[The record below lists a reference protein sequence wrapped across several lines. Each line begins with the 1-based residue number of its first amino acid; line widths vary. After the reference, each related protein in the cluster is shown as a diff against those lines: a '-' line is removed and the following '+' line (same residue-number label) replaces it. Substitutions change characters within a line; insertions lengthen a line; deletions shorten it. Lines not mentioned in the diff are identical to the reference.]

1 MCVDESSVKSK
12 TKGDKF
18 WLTYISN
25 IINKFLDILTNELPK
40 HVLLFC
46 NVDHKFEV
54 VPRLVPPFKS
64 PYMFNI
70 KKIQKLMAQ
79 IKDLMD
85 QRYIRLNKLP
95 YGSPISFVDKKGWE
109 ITQLHRL
116 PRLEQNHH

>member
-1 MCVDESSVKSK
+1 
-12 TKGDKF
+12 
-18 WLTYISN
+18 
-25 IINKFLDILTNELPK
+25 
-40 HVLLFC
+40 
-46 NVDHKFEV
+46 
-54 VPRLVPPFKS
+54 
-64 PYMFNI
+64 MFNI